1 MTLPQ
6 TLPALLRRAVQRWPD
21 RIAWVFDE
29 RGESLTFTDID
40 VRSDALALVLADNGI
55 RRGDHVAVMLD
66 NTPAF
71 PLAWLAITKLGAAM
85 VPVNTGYRRY
95 DATRLLAHSQARL
108 VLADDRHAQLLRQI
122 QHETRIEAVIELGRS
137 DYTRSTPATP
147 REDVTADVTPAT
159 VSNIQYTSGTTG
171 APKGCVL
178 PNLYWTTLVQG
189 LIDGFPNITVA
200 DVILTAQPFH
210 YIDPQWN
217 VALGLASGS
226 RLVVLDRFHPSS
238 FWSKIIEH
246 GVTWFYC
253 LGMMPKLLLNAPAP
267 ARPDTL
273 RSVCASAIPPELHR
287 DLEARWDVPWFE
299 AFGMTETG
307 SDIRLDPR
315 DHDDC
320 VGTGCLGR
328 AVPGREARIV
338 DDADNPVTPGTTGQ
352 LVVRG
357 AGMMTGYFRDPDA
370 TREVFRN
377 GWLHT
382 GDLARMDEQ
391 GRVYFVGRTKDM
403 IRRSGE
409 NIAAAEVERVLQ
421 LHPAVAMAAVL
432 AEPDDLRGEEVHAV
446 IVAAEGH
453 GATELADL
461 AEHCRQ
467 QLAAFKVPRYWTF
480 VADLPLTASERVA
493 KGELRARLDS
503 QSIENPRVDLSLV
516 AEMSDLPGRPDV
528 RPGAGLAPEQAPR

>member
-1 MTLPQ
+1 M
-6 TLPALLRRAVQRWPD
+6 
-21 RIAWVFDE
+21 
-29 RGESLTFTDID
+29 
-40 VRSDALALVLADNGI
+40 
-55 RRGDHVAVMLD
+55 
-66 NTPAF
+66 
-71 PLAWLAITKLGAAM
+71 
-85 VPVNTGYRRY
+85 
-95 DATRLLAHSQARL
+95 
-108 VLADDRHAQLLRQI
+108 
-122 QHETRIEAVIELGRS
+122 
-137 DYTRSTPATP
+137 
-147 REDVTADVTPAT
+147 
-159 VSNIQYTSGTTG
+159 
-171 APKGCVL
+171 
-178 PNLYWTTLVQG
+178 QG
-189 LIDGFPNITVA
+189 LIDGFPNITED

-217 VALGLASGS
+217 VALGLASGC

-238 FWSKIIEH
+238 FWSKIIEY

-253 LGMMPKLLLNAPAP
+253 LGMMPKLLLSAPAP

-287 DLEARWDVPWFE
+287 DLEARWGVPWFE

-315 DHDDC
+315 DHDEC

-338 DDADNPVTPGTTGQ
+338 DEADNPVPPGATGQ

-377 GWLHT
+377 GWMHT

-391 GRVYFVGRTKDM
+391 GRIYFVGRTKDM

-421 LHPAVAMAAVL
+421 LHPAVTMAAVL

-446 IVAAEGH
+446 IVAADGH
-453 GATELADL
+453 GATDLADL
-461 AEHCRQ
+461 VEHCRR
-467 QLAAFKVPRYWTF
+467 QLAYFKVPRYWTF

-493 KGELRARLDS
+493 KGELRA
-503 QSIENPRVDLSLV
+503 LSL
-516 AEMSDLPGRPDV
+516 R
-528 RPGAGLAPEQAPR
+528 RAG

>member
-1 MTLPQ
+1 MSLPQ
-6 TLPALLRRAVQRWPD
+6 TLPALLNRAVRLWPD
-21 RIAWVFDE
+21 RVAWVFDE
-29 RGESLTFTDID
+29 HGESLTFTDVD
-40 VRSDALALVLADNGI
+40 ARSDALARLLANNGV
-55 RRGDHVAVMLD
+55 RQGDHVAVVLD
-66 NTPAF
+66 NAPTF

-85 VPVNTGYRRY
+85 VPVNTSYRRY
-95 DATRLLAHSQARL
+95 DAARLLAHSQARL
-108 VLADDRHAQLLRQI
+108 ALVDNSHAELLRKI
-122 QHETRIEAVIELGRS
+122 QPETCLEAVVPLDS
-137 DYTRSTPATP
+137 YDFTPSTGATP
-147 REDVTADVTPAT
+147 EAEVRPGT

-178 PNLYWTTLVQG
+178 PHAYWSTLVRG
-189 LIDGFPNITVA
+189 LIEGFPNITEE

-217 VALGLASGS
+217 VALGLAAGA

-238 FWSKIIEH
+238 FWSKISEY

-253 LGMMPKLLLNAPAP
+253 LGMMPKLLLSAPGSASP
-267 ARPDTL
+267 HKL

-287 DLEARWDVPWFE
+287 DLEARWGVPWFE

-315 DHDDC
+315 DHDEC

-338 DDADNPVTPGTTGQ
+338 DEADEPVAPGATGQ

-357 AGMMTGYFRDPDA
+357 AGMMTGYFRDADA

-377 GWLHT
+377 GWMHT
-382 GDLARMDEQ
+382 GDLAWMDDR
-391 GRVYFVGRTKDM
+391 GRIYFVGRTKEM

-409 NIAAAEVERVLQ
+409 NIAAVEVERVLQ
-421 LHPAVAMAAVL
+421 LHPAVKMAAVL
-432 AEPDDLRGEEVHAV
+432 PEPDDLRGEEVHAV
-446 IVAAEGH
+446 IVAADGH
-453 GATELADL
+453 GAAELPDL
-461 AEHCRQ
+461 IEHCRR
-467 QLAAFKVPRYWTF
+467 QLAYFKVPRYWTF

-493 KGELRARLDS
+493 KGELRARLD
-503 QSIENPRVDLSLV
+503 RD
-516 AEMSDLPGRPDV
+516 
-528 RPGAGLAPEQAPR
+528 APRTRLDRAAAP

>member
-1 MTLPQ
+1 MSLPQ

-21 RIAWVFDE
+21 RVAWVFDD
-29 RGESLTFTDID
+29 RGESLTFADVD
-40 VRSDALALVLADNGI
+40 VRSDALAQALTNNGI

-71 PLAWLAITKLGAAM
+71 PLAWLAIAKLGAAM
-85 VPVNTGYRRY
+85 VPVNTSYRRY

-108 VLADDRHAQLLRQI
+108 VLADDRHAELLRQI
-122 QHETRIEAVIELGRS
+122 RHETRVEAVVELGS
-137 DYTRSTPATP
+137 YDFTGSTGAHP
-147 REDVTADVTPAT
+147 EGNVTPDT

-171 APKGCVL
+171 APKGCML
-178 PNLYWTTLVQG
+178 PHRYWTTLVQG
-189 LIDGFPNITVA
+189 LVDGFPNITEH
-200 DVILTAQPFH
+200 DVVLTAQPFH

-217 VALGLASGS
+217 VALGLASGC

-238 FWSKIIEH
+238 FWSKVVEY

-253 LGMMPKLLLNAPAP
+253 LGMMPKLLLSAPAP
-267 ARPDTL
+267 ARPDRL
-273 RSVCASAIPPELHR
+273 RSVCASAIPPELHG
-287 DLEARWDVPWFE
+287 DLEARWGVPWFE

-307 SDIRLDPR
+307 SDLRLDPR

-338 DDADNPVTPGTTGQ
+338 DETDNPVAPGTTGQ

-382 GDLARMDEQ
+382 GDLARMDER

-421 LHPAVAMAAVL
+421 LHPAVTMAAVL
-432 AEPDDLRGEEVHAV
+432 PEPDELRGEEVHAV
-446 IVAAEGH
+446 IVAADGH
-453 GATELADL
+453 GTPELADL
-461 AEHCRQ
+461 VEHCRR

-480 VADLPLTASERVA
+480 VAELPLTASERVA

-503 QSIENPRVDLSLV
+503 QAIENPRVDLRLV
-516 AEMSDLPGRPDV
+516 PEVSDPAGRPDV
-528 RPGAGLAPEQAPR
+528 RPGSGLAAEQASR

>member
-21 RIAWVFDE
+21 KTAWIFDE
-29 RGESLTFTDID
+29 HGESLTFTDID
-40 VRSDALALVLADNGI
+40 VRSDALAQLLTDNGI

-108 VLADDRHAQLLRQI
+108 VLTDDRHAELLRQI
-122 QHETRIEAVIELGRS
+122 QPDTRVEAVIDLAKH
-137 DYTRSTPATP
+137 DLTRPTAPP
-147 REDVTADVTPAT
+147 RDDVTPDT

-178 PNLYWTTLVQG
+178 PHLYWTTLVQG
-189 LIDGFPNITVA
+189 LIDGFPNITEN

-217 VALGLASGS
+217 VALGLASGC
-226 RLVVLDRFHPSS
+226 RLVVLDRFHPST
-238 FWSKIIEH
+238 FWSKIIEY

-253 LGMMPKLLLNAPAP
+253 LGMMPKLLLDAPAP
-267 ARPDTL
+267 TKPDTL

-287 DLEARWDVPWFE
+287 DLEARWGVPWFE

-315 DHDDC
+315 DHDEC
-320 VGTGCLGR
+320 VGTGCIGR

-338 DDADNPVTPGTTGQ
+338 DDADNPLPPGSTGQ

-357 AGMMTGYFRDPDA
+357 AGMMTGYFRDPYA
-370 TREVFRN
+370 TRDVFRN

-391 GRVYFVGRTKDM
+391 GRVYLVGRIKDM

-421 LHPAVAMAAVL
+421 LHPAVTIAAVL

-446 IVAAEGH
+446 IVGH
-453 GATELADL
+453 GAQDL
-461 AEHCRQ
+461 PDLVEHCRQ

-480 VADLPLTASERVA
+480 VADLPLTASQRVA

-503 QSIENPRVDLSLV
+503 QSIENPRIDLSLV
-516 AEMSDLPGRPDV
+516 PEMSDPSGRTDV
-528 RPGAGLAPEQAPR
+528 RPGAGLAAEQAPR